1 MWAVQYH
8 RSGGPEVLRV
18 EEIAAPSPR
27 DGQVLVRTLASGVS
41 RIKTGERRLSFKE
54 FCTLIA
60 LPSSAQPQGLALAPA
75 KAIIITPE
83 LFRALRDLARDSLN
97 MMSEDGAL

>member
-1 MWAVQYH
+1 MTSKPVCSTVSLLESHLCAIPV
-8 RSGGPEVLRV
+8 
-18 EEIAAPSPR
+18 AAIRNALSL
-27 DGQVLVRTLASGVS
+27 DDSGVS

-60 LPSSAQPQGLALAPA
+60 RPSSAQPQWLALAPA

-97 MMSEDGAL
+97 MMSEDGAS

>member
-1 MWAVQYH
+1 MTIKPVCSTVSLLENHLCAIPV
-8 RSGGPEVLRV
+8 
-18 EEIAAPSPR
+18 AAIRNALSL
-27 DGQVLVRTLASGVS
+27 DDSGVS

-83 LFRALRDLARDSLN
+83 LVRALRDLARDSLN

>member
-1 MWAVQYH
+1 MTSKPVCGAIDLLESHLCAIPVATI
-8 RSGGPEVLRV
+8 RNALN
-18 EEIAAPSPR
+18 I
-27 DGQVLVRTLASGVS
+27 DDSGVS

-54 FCTLIA
+54 FCTVIS
-60 LPSSAQPQGLALAPA
+60 LPSPAQPQGLALAPA

-97 MMSEDGAL
+97 MMSEDGVA